1 MESAW
6 ISITL
11 IAMRTSR
18 VPLVLLASLQSTA
31 RRASCC
37 AQASFKKRMAQPPS
51 MRRHSLLMP
60 TSEAVEQGCIA
71 VWSPIDGQ
79 VPLCR

>member
-18 VPLVLLASLQSTA
+18 VPLALLASLQSTA

-37 AQASFKKRMAQPPS
+37 AQAYLRKDGSTSFHAAAFAPDAHLR
-51 MRRHSLLMP
+51 
-60 TSEAVEQGCIA
+60 GC
-71 VWSPIDGQ
+71 
-79 VPLCR
+79 